1 MSVEWFL
8 DTNVIVY
15 SFDESAPEK
24 RERATNLIARSLR
37 DGSGAVSWQVVQE
50 FLNVALHKWAV
61 PMTVEHAQL
70 FLRTV
75 LHPLCA
81 IYPSEAIW
89 RSALHV
95 RSQSQYGFYDSMIV
109 AAAMQSGAKIL
120 WSEDLQTGRRFGDLE
135 LRDPFKTT

>member
-15 SFDESAPEK
+15 SFDDSAPEK

-50 FLNVALHKWAV
+50 FLNVALHKWAA

-81 IYPSEAIW
+81 VYPSEAIW